1 MYRPQLTK
9 LTKQFK
15 HGKMSPNFFF
25 PSFFDLFMWWKI
37 REMLQKPFETETLPK
52 PLKKK
57 GILIGTR
64 LHLILWDGVV
74 EVLHLTLV
82 AFLCHWRRLF
92 LFLFLFYFILF
103 YKNKNKN
110 KIQVA
115 VLCCSFMSEYDIRKV
130 VIPFTLSSLSFSLIN
145 SDNDAYGSRFFLP
158 GIFGCC
164 WPTCN
169 H

>member
-1 MYRPQLTK
+1 MYRPELTK

-25 PSFFDLFMWWKI
+25 PFFFWFIHVMKNTRDVAEAFRNWNPA
-37 REMLQKPFETETLPK
+37 QTLEK
-52 PLKKK
+52 ERDFNWNTIASDFVRWGCWSAPLN
-57 GILIGTR
+57 TCC
-64 LHLILWDGVV
+64 
-74 EVLHLTLV
+74 
-82 AFLCHWRRLF
+82 FLMSLKTAIF
-92 LFLFLFYFILF
+92 IFIFILFYFILF
-103 YKNKNKN
+103 YKNKN

-145 SDNDAYGSRFFLP
+145 SDNDAYGSWLFLP